1 MKKFIKR
8 SLAVLAI
15 GVLALVIG
23 ISLLG
28 ALYRPDLSIPAGFK
42 GQQVTVLGNP
52 IRYYQQG
59 SGPDILLIHGSPGS
73 VEDWDTVIDE
83 LAKDYRVTA
92 YDRPGHGYSGS
103 AGNLHTYEYHA
114 DVALGL
120 IEALEL
126 HDVLVV
132 GHSYGG
138 TTALAIALRKSAAVR
153 GIVVLDS
160 AGYRPRDTPSG
171 LYRLL
176 AIPGFGTGF
185 ARMIGPNLAPRK
197 IREGL
202 VAQFPGNAPP
212 AGFIETRIGIWNQ
225 PKVTTTVAHE
235 ALLATAQ
242 MAAMSPG
249 YKDIAC
255 PTFIAAQA
263 DNSFRQETAEQLE
276 REIPGC
282 ELLLLSDT
290 GHYVHVEKAVEVI
303 DWIRKAAGPPAN
315 VPSTDPAP
323 SPAEP
328 APQPA
333 E

>member
-1 MKKFIKR
+1 MKKLFKR
-8 SLAVLAI
+8 GLAVLAI
-15 GVLALVIG
+15 GILALAIG
-23 ISLLG
+23 VSLLG
-28 ALYRPDLSIPAGFK
+28 ALYRPDVSIPAGFK
-42 GQQVTVLGNP
+42 GQHVTVLGNP
-52 IRYYQQG
+52 IRYFQQG
-59 SGPDILLIHGSPGS
+59 AGPDILLIHGSPGS
-73 VEDWDTVIDE
+73 VEDWETVIDE
-83 LAKDYRVTA
+83 LAQDYRVTA

-103 AGNLHTYEYHA
+103 DANLHTYEYHA

-126 HDVLVV
+126 RNVLVV

-138 TTALAIALRKSAAVR
+138 TTALAIAVRKPPAVR

-160 AGYRPRDTPSG
+160 AGYRPQDPPSG

-202 VAQFPGNAPP
+202 VAQFPGNPPP
-212 AGFIETRIGIWNQ
+212 ADFIETRTGIWNQ

-255 PTFIAAQA
+255 PTYIAAQA
-263 DNSFRQETAEQLE
+263 DNAFRRETAERLQ
-276 REIPGC
+276 REIPSS

-290 GHYVHVEKAVEVI
+290 GHYVHVEKAGEVI
-303 DWIRKAAGPPAN
+303 DWIRKAAGPPGT
-315 VPSTDPAP
+315 VPASDPSQP
-323 SPAEP
+323 PTEP
-328 APQPA
+328 ASQAA